1 MIHIREYDGDPLRNA
16 QQRQGDHSSEGDG
29 DAAAASGLSAF
40 APDANQ
46 PQCIAHYVVQSPS
59 RSPTLQRLS
68 SSPSLPTRTWQQS
81 LHHGFVIRP
90 QRIFADLF
98 LPLGYPESV
107 GEGYLAYQV
116 YDSLQ
121 GICSYLRGVVAT
133 SAVLMA
139 AGVGDA
145 EATAMSAAV
154 NWALRDGT
162 GMIGG
167 LLFSYV
173 ASAQFDSYV
182 KEFRLFADVI
192 NDVGLTLDMLAPYAG
207 RGRVLYVTSLATICK
222 TMCGMAA
229 GATKGSITHH
239 FAIHGNMADLNSK
252 ESTQETLVSLLGM
265 IFGIGLARY
274 LHGLEK
280 QGCGD
285 GNTAGVNEEECI
297 AGGTAKFISWAI
309 FIFLTIVH
317 VWANYLGV
325 KILRLR
331 TLNRERAEV
340 ALKNIIGECTKQC
353 EDNLLD
359 FKKMEL
365 SDAETL
371 LKTILSP
378 HDVSES
384 LLSSVGK
391 LVFPGKVRLNA
402 HVHEAFRG
410 MGEAENSDSISDA
423 LKEFDDERYF
433 LTVNNKD
440 VVSVVLCAGCTE
452 EDELKAFVHAM
463 VLSAL
468 CKSERMKD
476 REETMKKRE
485 NFCKG
490 RQRYLF
496 TVISHMCICQLFQ
509 QQGPAAVNS
518 TKPKLTLD
526 WLKERGWETNR
537 LYLGFGQCRAQI
549 SDERKKEE

>member
-1 MIHIREYDGDPLRNA
+1 MIHIREYDGDPLLRNA
-16 QQRQGDHSSEGDG
+16 RQRQEDR
-29 DAAAASGLSAF
+29 LSAF
-40 APDANQ
+40 ASDASQ
-46 PQCIAHYVVQSPS
+46 PQCIAHYIAQPPS
-59 RSPTLQRLS
+59 TFQRLS
-68 SSPSLPTRTWQQS
+68 SSPSLPTRTWRQS

-90 QRIFADLF
+90 QKIFVDLF
-98 LPLGYPESV
+98 LPSGYPGSV
-107 GEGYLAYQV
+107 GEGYLAYQIF
-116 YDSLQ
+116 DSLQ

-145 EATAMSAAV
+145 EASAMSAAV

-162 GMIGG
+162 GMVGG
-167 LLFSYV
+167 LLFSYA

-182 KEFRLFADVI
+182 KEYRLFADVI

-207 RGRVLYVTSLATICK
+207 RGRVLYVSSLATICK

-274 LHGLEK
+274 LHALEK
-280 QGCGD
+280 RGCGD
-285 GNTAGVNEEECI
+285 GNCAISKEEECI
-297 AGGTAKFISWAI
+297 ANGTAKFISWAI

-340 ALKNIIGECTKQC
+340 TLKNCIDECTKQC
-353 EDNLLD
+353 EDNLLNY
-359 FKKMEL
+359 KKMEL

-371 LKTILSP
+371 LKSILSP

-384 LLSSVGK
+384 LLSSVSKLIFQGK
-391 LVFPGKVRLNA
+391 IRLNA
-402 HVHEAFRG
+402 HVHQAFRG
-410 MGEAENSDSISDA
+410 MEEAENSDSISDT
-423 LKEFDDERYF
+423 LEEFAGERYF
-433 LTVNNKD
+433 LTVNSRD
-440 VVSVVLCAGCTE
+440 VVSVVLCVGCTD

-468 CKSERMKD
+468 CKSERLKD
-476 REETMKKRE
+476 REDAMERS
-485 NFCKG
+485 G
-490 RQRYLF
+490 QRYLF
-496 TVISHMCICQLFQ
+496 TVISHMCICQLFK
-509 QQGPAAVNS
+509 QQGPGVVRS

-537 LYLGFGQCRAQI
+537 LYLGFGQYRAQI